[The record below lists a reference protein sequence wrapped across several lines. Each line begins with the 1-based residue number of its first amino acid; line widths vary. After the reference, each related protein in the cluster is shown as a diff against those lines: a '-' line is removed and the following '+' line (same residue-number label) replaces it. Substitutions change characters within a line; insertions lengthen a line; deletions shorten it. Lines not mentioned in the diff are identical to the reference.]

1 MLREFYPS
9 RVICP
14 FLLILLSFT
23 LSYSQPDIG
32 YMELI
37 ESTDGLSQ
45 PIELSSAPGDVS
57 GRLFIVQKTGE
68 IRIWDGGAVL
78 PTPFLNINVL
88 VQDVGEQ
95 GLLSMAFHPQYAT
108 NGFFYVY
115 YNDNTEPN
123 GNITVAR
130 YQVSLDPNI
139 ANQSSATILASIP
152 KPFENHNGGHLQFR
166 VEGGVP
172 YLYFATGDGGNG
184 NDPFNNAQDPA
195 SLLGKML
202 RINVDAPSPVVEIWG
217 RGLRNPFRWSFDR
230 STGDMWIADVGQ
242 GTREEI
248 NFLSGASTGANFGWP
263 CREGKLP
270 NGAAPSAGDCDTVA
284 AVAIDPIFDYPTGN
298 DSGRSVI
305 GGYVYRGA
313 AFPSLQGYYLF
324 TDYFSNR
331 LLLIQPSSG
340 GGWSVVEKTPTPAV
354 SNIASISEDGSGEL
368 YAISLT
374 GNAVYRIT
382 VPAVMPLLLTKFSVK
397 PYAGYNE
404 LLWTAESEHDI
415 EKFIVEYSKDGTNF
429 MAVGNVT
436 SLNDGNTNNYSFRHL
451 TNQFEKAYY
460 RLRINEMNNTHS
472 YSAVITIGGT
482 RMSGV
487 KMYPTIV
494 RNAQLNIVAG
504 YPVDKLRITSMG
516 GQEVLA
522 KDLNGAEGF
531 FMVSIPGLQ
540 KGFYVVSVQ
549 GKDGQTVQKILV
561 E

>member
-9 RVICP
+9 RAICP
-14 FLLILLSFT
+14 FLLILLSAT

-37 ESTDGLSQ
+37 QSTDGLSQ
-45 PIELSSAPGDVS
+45 PIELSSAPGDAA

-68 IRIWDGGAVL
+68 IRIWTGTTVL
-78 PTPFLNINVL
+78 PTPFLNINAL

-130 YQVSLDPNI
+130 YQVSGNPDI
-139 ANQSSATILASIP
+139 ASPGSATILASIP

-166 VEGGVP
+166 VEAGVP

-184 NDPFNNAQDPA
+184 NDPFNNAQNPA

-202 RINVDAPSPVVEIWG
+202 RINVDAPSPPVEVWG

-248 NFLSGASTGANFGWP
+248 NFLPAASISPNFGWP

-270 NGAAPSAGDCDTVA
+270 NGAAPGSSDCDTVS

-313 AFPSLQGYYLF
+313 AFPSLQGYYLV

-331 LLLIQPSSG
+331 LLLIQPDG
-340 GGWSVVEKTPTPAV
+340 GGWSVVEKTPTPVV

-374 GNAVYRIT
+374 GNSVYQIT
-382 VPAVMPLLLTKFSVK
+382 VPIVTPLLLTKFSGK
-397 PYAGYNE
+397 PYTGYNE
-404 LLWTAESEHDI
+404 LLWTAESEQNI
-415 EKFIVEYSKDGTNF
+415 EKFVVEYSKDGSNF
-429 MAVGNVT
+429 IAVGNVT
-436 SLNDGNTNNYSFRHL
+436 SLNDGNTNTYSFRHL
-451 TNQFEKAYY
+451 INDFDKAYY

-472 YSAVITIGGT
+472 YSAVITIGGERVT
-482 RMSGV
+482 GV
-487 KMYPTIV
+487 KVYPTII
-494 RNAQLNIVAG
+494 RNAQLNVLAG
-504 YPVDKLRITSMG
+504 YPVEKVRITSMS
-516 GQEVLA
+516 GQEVFA
-522 KDLNGAEGF
+522 KDMNGAEGF
-531 FMVSIPGLQ
+531 FMVNLPGLQ
-540 KGFYVVSVQ
+540 RGLYVVSVQ
-549 GKDGQTVQKILV
+549 SKEELVTRKILID
-561 E
+561 